1 MLQVLMHQIL
11 LKKDDLASLKSK
23 LDKLDVD
30 EPTPADLSKL
40 KDVVKNKLLKR
51 LYIIIWF
58 KRLILFKLLIL
69 TI

>member
-1 MLQVLMHQIL
+1 MHQIL
-11 LKKDDLASLKSK
+11 LKKDDLASIKSK
-23 LDKLDVD
+23 LDKLDVY

-51 LYIIIWF
+51 LYIINWF